1 MLAYAV
7 RVYCT
12 FIACLPKVK
21 VKFAR
26 AKPLSPSGG
35 DDLADSSTISHA
47 SDTGGS
53 YSITNTLSVRWVLYR
68 KCLRATAGTKL
79 YCSKDRQRNAGFS
92 PKVSYRSSI
101 FRTIL
106 MWHISLSVLQSVHM
120 RRSNIFH
127 HLIEASFYF
136 LRTNARFYKIRSMTP
151 SNRVW
156 KMGFFWRNRR
166 LIKKT
171 VRDRPT
177 ANTDY

>member
-7 RVYCT
+7 RVYCI

-92 PKVSYRSSI
+92 PKVS
-101 FRTIL
+101 L
-106 MWHISLSVLQSVHM
+106 VDISHDIDVAYQSVCPSV
-120 RRSNIFH
+120 RPYEKVKYFSSSGRG
-127 HLIEASFYF
+127 LILLLE
-136 LRTNARFYKIRSMTP
+136 
-151 SNRVW
+151 
-156 KMGFFWRNRR
+156 
-166 LIKKT
+166 IK
-171 VRDRPT
+171 RPVL
-177 ANTDY
+177 